1 MCGPTAAGKSDLAD
15 GFAEGI
21 SERHGAWSPTLVVDS
36 MQVYRGIPTLTN
48 QHRRRPAVL
57 VGVVPVAEEWTVARH
72 KQAVEDTVEGLDVP
86 FVLDAGTG
94 MYLNAIVLD
103 VPLAPKAPEAV
114 RAEAQRLTEGAH
126 NPRRAARE
134 AELRLMGTPE
144 RGSIWS
150 DRLRYK
156 AAFVYLR
163 PPRTV
168 LDENIAR
175 RTVGIVRGGLDEA
188 RGLLA
193 QQAAGCPSNPS
204 VRDAVGVKEMML
216 RASGAISREEAHE
229 RIYVRTR
236 RLARRQMRWFD
247 KLVKSLGEDRF
258 LVAENSSEAVRVAGN
273 SHIMHDIIGA

>member
-1 MCGPTAAGKSDLAD
+1 MVCGPTASGKSELSDALA
-15 GFAEGI
+15 E
-21 SERHGAWSPTLVVDS
+21 ELGACVPTLVVDS

-48 QHRRRPAVL
+48 QHRRRSAEL
-57 VGVVPVAEEWTVARH
+57 VGVVSVADEWTVARH
-72 KQAVEDTVEGLDVP
+72 KEAVEEAVEGLDVP

-94 MYLNAIVLD
+94 MYLNVVVLD

-114 RAEAQRLTEGAH
+114 RAEAQRIAEGAD

-144 RGSIWS
+144 RASIWS
-150 DRLRYK
+150 DRLRYE

-175 RTVGIVRGGLDEA
+175 RTASIVRGGLDEA
-188 RGLLA
+188 RELLT
-193 QQAAGCPSNPS
+193 QQAAGRPPNPS

-216 RASGAISREEAHE
+216 LASDATSREEAHE
-229 RIYVRTR
+229 RIYIRTR

-247 KLVKSLGEDRF
+247 KLARTLEGRARIHVLTEPPGQ
-258 LVAENSSEAVRVAGN
+258 RVIH
-273 SHIMHDIIGA
+273 SMHDIIRV

>member
-1 MCGPTAAGKSDLAD
+1 
-15 GFAEGI
+15 
-21 SERHGAWSPTLVVDS
+21 
-36 MQVYRGIPTLTN
+36 
-48 QHRRRPAVL
+48 
-57 VGVVPVAEEWTVARH
+57 
-72 KQAVEDTVEGLDVP
+72 
-86 FVLDAGTG
+86 

-103 VPLAPKAPEAV
+103 VPLAPKAPESV
-114 RAEAQRLTEGAH
+114 RTQAKRLAEGADD
-126 NPRRAARE
+126 PRRAARK
-134 AELRLMGTPE
+134 AELRLMGVPE
-144 RGSIWS
+144 RLGSIWS
-150 DRLRYK
+150 GRLRYE

-175 RTVGIVRGGLDEA
+175 RTASIVRGGLDEA

-193 QQAAGCPSNPS
+193 EEAAGRPPNPS

-216 RASGAISREEAHE
+216 VACGAASREEAHE

-247 KLVKSLGEDRF
+247 KLVKSLGEDHF
-258 LVAENSSEAVRVAGN
+258 LVAENPSEAVRAAKI

>member
-1 MCGPTAAGKSDLAD
+1 
-15 GFAEGI
+15 
-21 SERHGAWSPTLVVDS
+21 

-48 QHRRRPAVL
+48 QHRRRPAEL
-57 VGVVPVAEEWTVARH
+57 VGVVSVADEWTVARH
-72 KQAVEDTVEGLDVP
+72 KEAVEGTVEGLDVP

-114 RAEAQRLTEGAH
+114 RAEAQRLAEGAD

-134 AELRLMGTPE
+134 AELLLMGTPE

-150 DRLRYK
+150 GRLRYE

-163 PPRTV
+163 PPRNV
-168 LDENIAR
+168 LDDNIAR
-175 RTVGIVRGGLDEA
+175 RTASIVRGGLVEA
-188 RGLLA
+188 RELLA
-193 QQAAGCPSNPS
+193 QEAAGPPPNPS
-204 VRDAVGVKEMML
+204 VREAVGVKEMML
-216 RASGAISREEAHE
+216 LATGATTREEARE

-247 KLVKSLGEDRF
+247 KLVRSLGEDRF
-258 LVAENSSEAVRVAGN
+258 LVAGNPAEAERVAGN
-273 SHIMHDIIGA
+273 SHFMHDIIGT

>member
-1 MCGPTAAGKSDLAD
+1 
-15 GFAEGI
+15 
-21 SERHGAWSPTLVVDS
+21 

-48 QHRRRPAVL
+48 QHRRRHAEL
-57 VGVVPVAEEWTVARH
+57 VGVVPVSEEWTVARH
-72 KQAVEDTVEGLDVP
+72 KEAVEDIVDGLDVP

-94 MYLNAIVLD
+94 MYLNTIVLD

-114 RAEAQRLTEGAH
+114 RVQAQRLAEGAH
-126 NPRRAARE
+126 DPRRAARE
-134 AELRLMGTPE
+134 AELRLMGSPE

-150 DRLRYK
+150 GRLRYE

-175 RTVGIVRGGLDEA
+175 RTASIVRGGLDEA
-188 RGLLA
+188 RELLA
-193 QQAAGCPSNPS
+193 QEAAGRPPNYS

-216 RASGAISREEAHE
+216 LASGAISREEAHE

-247 KLVKSLGEDRF
+247 KLVKSLGDDRF
-258 LVAENSSEAVRVAGN
+258 LVAENSSQAAGAVRN
-273 SHIMHDIIGA
+273 SHIMHDIIGS

>member
-1 MCGPTAAGKSDLAD
+1 
-15 GFAEGI
+15 
-21 SERHGAWSPTLVVDS
+21 

-48 QHRRRPAVL
+48 QPRRRPAEL
-57 VGVVPVAEEWTVARH
+57 VGVVSVADEWTVARH
-72 KQAVEDTVEGLDVP
+72 RDAVDDIVDGLDVP

-114 RAEAQRLTEGAH
+114 RAEAQRLADGAQD
-126 NPRRAARE
+126 PRRAARE
-134 AELRLMGTPE
+134 AELRMMGSPE

-150 DRLRYK
+150 GRLRYE

-163 PPRTV
+163 PPTTV

-175 RTVGIVRGGLDEA
+175 RTASIVRGGLDEA
-188 RGLLA
+188 RELLA
-193 QQAAGCPSNPS
+193 QVAAGRPPNPS
-204 VRDAVGVKEMML
+204 VRGAVGVKEMML
-216 RASGAISREEAHE
+216 LASGATSRGEAHE

-247 KLVKSLGEDRF
+247 KLVKSLGDDRF
-258 LVAENSSEAVRVAGN
+258 LVVENSSQAAGAVRN
-273 SHIMHDIIGA
+273 SHIMHDIIGP

>member
-1 MCGPTAAGKSDLAD
+1 
-15 GFAEGI
+15 
-21 SERHGAWSPTLVVDS
+21 

-48 QHRRRPAVL
+48 QHRRRPAEL

-72 KQAVEDTVEGLDVP
+72 KEAVEDTVEGLDVP

-103 VPLAPKAPEAV
+103 VPLAPKAPEPV
-114 RAEAQRLTEGAH
+114 RAEAQRLAEGAG

-134 AELRLMGTPE
+134 AELLLMGTPE

-150 DRLRYK
+150 GRLRYE

-163 PPRTV
+163 PPRNV
-168 LDENIAR
+168 LDVNIAR
-175 RTVGIVRGGLDEA
+175 RTVSIVRGGLVEA
-188 RGLLA
+188 QELLA
-193 QQAAGCPSNPS
+193 QEATGSPPNPS
-204 VRDAVGVKEMML
+204 VREAVGVKEMML
-216 RASGAISREEAHE
+216 LAAGATTREEVRE

-247 KLVKSLGEDRF
+247 KLVRSLGEDRF
-258 LVAENSSEAVRVAGN
+258 LVAENPAEARSVASY
-273 SHIMHDIIGA
+273 SHIMHDIIGT